1 MLGETR
7 GAGPLTSL
15 RPGPA
20 PPEHGLV
27 SHSLEAGRVR
37 HRAVGVANTA
47 HVRPDRL
54 QHSALT
60 IIQDIIDGYT
70 H

>member
-20 PPEHGLV
+20 PSEHGLV

-37 HRAVGVANTA
+37 HWAVAVANTA

-54 QHSALT
+54 QHSAL
-60 IIQDIIDGYT
+60 IMIQHVIDGI
-70 H
+70 